1 MKAEELRIGNIIKTL
16 QGIGRVETIRHTGQN
31 GYGVVLENELSG
43 TYIEYC
49 EGVPLTGELLL
60 RCGFSRDKNGNYYLI
75 YQTGKALHSI
85 HLMYEIE
92 GKDVVGYMWLG
103 KGNDDTGSVYLKAE
117 HLHELQNL
125 YFE

>member
-1 MKAEELRIGNIIKTL
+1 M
-16 QGIGRVETIRHTGQN
+16 
-31 GYGVVLENELSG
+31 
-43 TYIEYC
+43 
-49 EGVPLTGELLL
+49 
-60 RCGFSRDKNGNYYLI
+60 I

-125 YFE
+125 YFELTGKELEVKL